1 MVICRLREAHFRKS
15 SLAKSGVGARSFA
28 GYPEGYCG
36 RLGVARSRG
45 RAGAAGTR
53 ESRSKTGH
61 SKTDSDAKTQS
72 ETTTTFISVLHT
84 EHEGFQCVPRIY
96 ASLSIKP
103 HVRPRRRALKLYNLQ
118 EEKIDSVQVLGWT
131 DFCLSKRGG
140 EKRLR
145 YLVGYMKRR

>member
-1 MVICRLREAHFRKS
+1 MFLRSPAISGTGDGSFRRSPLPAHRVWRWGEPS
-15 SLAKSGVGARSFA
+15 ENGAFF
-28 GYPEGYCG
+28 CN
-36 RLGVARSRG
+36 
-45 RAGAAGTR
+45 
-53 ESRSKTGH
+53 
-61 SKTDSDAKTQS
+61 TDSDVKMIQS

-84 EHEGFQCVPRIY
+84 EYEGFQCVPRIY